1 MNQTELVRKWLQKG
15 TEDRIFK
22 LAEEIILKKRVPKPN
37 RMTFDYALHI
47 ILNEV

>member
-1 MNQTELVRKWLQKG
+1 MNQTELVRKWLQKE
-15 TEDRIFK
+15 TEERIFQ
-22 LAEEIILKKRVPKPN
+22 LAREIVLRKKIPVP